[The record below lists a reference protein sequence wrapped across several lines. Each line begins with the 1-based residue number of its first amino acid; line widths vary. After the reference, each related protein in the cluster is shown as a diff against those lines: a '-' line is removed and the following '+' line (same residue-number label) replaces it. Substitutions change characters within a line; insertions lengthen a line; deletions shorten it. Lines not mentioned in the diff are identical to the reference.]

1 MIQKTKLKIRDSEF
15 YTRKIFNEDDD
26 MLSLSPFR
34 LNIESW
40 NLIFFQIQLTHF
52 SSRGHS
58 AELEHSCG
66 STNRSYGESYNS
78 CI

>member
-26 MLSLSPFR
+26 MLSLSLFR

-40 NLIFFQIQLTHF
+40 NLIFFRF
-52 SSRGHS
+52 S
-58 AELEHSCG
+58 
-66 STNRSYGESYNS
+66 
-78 CI
+78 